1 LKSRSLISKQKL
13 VNKLEFLGKGGVN
26 LLKEITTSQ
35 NIVRYNGQKF
45 ISDEDDIAVESALTI
60 ILDGDEF
67 ATMVCTPAEI
77 KELVVG
83 FLASEGVIR
92 AYKDIHTIHID
103 EERGFAYVD
112 LVNKRTY
119 QKDFHSK
126 RFIGSCCGKGR
137 QFYFQN
143 DVKTAKTIMTK
154 FTIAPEQCQNLM
166 KKMQE
171 GSSHF
176 QQTGGVHNAALCTSE
191 AIVVSRADIG
201 RHNALDKLFGY
212 CLIHRIPLKDKIIA
226 FSGRIS
232 SEVLLKAAK
241 IGVGIILSKSAPT
254 DLAISLAE
262 DLGVTAVGFIRGNG
276 FNVYTHQDRI
286 QGIMF
291 NGKSVKESNEVVDAK

>member
-1 LKSRSLISKQKL
+1 LFS
-13 VNKLEFLGKGGVN
+13 
-26 LLKEITTSQ
+26 EITTSQ
-35 NIVRYNGQKF
+35 NIVRYNGQSF
-45 ISDEDDIAVESALTI
+45 FEEEDEIAVETALTI

-67 ATMVCTPAEI
+67 ATMVCTPSELH
-77 KELVVG
+77 ELVVG

-92 AYKDIHTIHID
+92 FYQDIESLHID
-103 EERGFAYVD
+103 EEKGFAYVE
-112 LVNKRTY
+112 LVNKHSI

-137 QFYFQN
+137 QFYFHN
-143 DVKTAKTIMTK
+143 DMKTAKTVMTK
-154 FTIAPEQCQNLM
+154 LTITPEQCRDLM

-171 GSSHF
+171 SSSYF

-191 AIVVSRADIG
+191 GIVISRTDIG

-212 CLIHRIPLKDKIIA
+212 CIINRIPLKDKIIA

-254 DLAISLAE
+254 NLALDLAE
-262 DLGVTAVGFIRGNG
+262 ELGITAVGFIRGNG
-276 FNVYTHQDRI
+276 FNVYTHQERI
-286 QGIMF
+286 QRNEYGHSGGLSSQIA
-291 NGKSVKESNEVVDAK
+291 ESL

>member
-1 LKSRSLISKQKL
+1 MI
-13 VNKLEFLGKGGVN
+13 
-26 LLKEITTSQ
+26 KEITISQ
-35 NIVRYNGQKF
+35 SVVRYNGQRF
-45 ISDEDDIAVESALTI
+45 FEEEDDIAVEAALTV
-60 ILDGDEF
+60 ILDGEEF
-67 ATMVCTPAEI
+67 ATMVCTPTDL

-92 AYKDIHTIHID
+92 VFQDIESLQID
-103 EERGFAYVD
+103 EEKGFAYVD
-112 LVNKRTY
+112 LVNKHCI
-119 QKDFHSK
+119 QKEFHSK

-137 QFYFQN
+137 QFYFHN
-143 DVKTAKTIMTK
+143 DMKTAKTVMSK
-154 FTIAPEQCQNLM
+154 LTITPEQCRELM

-171 GSSHF
+171 SSFYF

-191 AIVVSRADIG
+191 GIVVTRTDIG

-212 CLIHRIPLKDKIIA
+212 CIIHHIPLKDKIIA

-254 DLAISLAE
+254 NLAINLAE
-262 DLGVTAVGFIRGNG
+262 ELGITAVGFIRENR

-286 QGIMF
+286 QMRQGDGSFASI
-291 NGKSVKESNEVVDAK
+291 K